1 MSFLLFCFEADVF
14 NTSCIEVIK
23 VIFFLQE
30 VTRYMLIFQP
40 TATMILSRIT
50 RISYLYY
57 FKIKNSAVPLL
68 LYYVI

>member
-50 RISYLYY
+50 RISYLY
-57 FKIKNSAVPLL
+57 FKIKSSAVPLL